1 MSDLATSAPIM
12 MPIREVISLAYP
24 VVLSMLSHTLMTS
37 VDIAL
42 LGHFGTVEQGAA
54 GLAQAFLWV
63 FIVTCNCCGAGVN
76 IFVAQYWGARRY
88 QACGQMTWQGLYLAL
103 LAWLPMLAGG
113 IWADAIVRLNA
124 PSPDLV
130 APAALYARIRLIGGL
145 PILLNFVLISF
156 FRGIGDVR
164 TPLVVTFA
172 AQCLNAL
179 LDVVMIFGLAG
190 FPRLGI
196 AGSAIATVSTTAV
209 TSLIYLGLFWR
220 RGLRQGLLS
229 SAWLPCDLGDC
240 RRLISVSWPVGV
252 QGALELGA
260 WTLFTTMVARLGS
273 TEMAAHAIA
282 TQIMALSYMT
292 GYGISVA
299 ASTLVGQYLGARQL
313 AAARQRMLASL
324 LIIVIYMGTLGVGFY
339 LLRYPLVGIF
349 STMPAV
355 SQIAAYLLMF
365 VALFQ
370 VFDGIS
376 LVATGVLRGAG
387 ETRWPLR
394 VGLLLNWGMFVPLA
408 AIVMFTFDG
417 GVAGGWAAA
426 LCYVVALAVVM
437 LVRVLTG
444 GWQERQLISEQEV

>member
-1 MSDLATSAPIM
+1 M
-12 MPIREVISLAYP
+12 MMRIREVVSLALP

-63 FIVTCNCCGAGVN
+63 FIVTCNCCGTGVN
-76 IFVAQYWGARRY
+76 IFVAQYWGAQRY
-88 QACGQMTWQGLYLAL
+88 LACGQITWQGLYLGL

-113 IWADAIVRLNA
+113 FWADTLVRLNA
-124 PSPDLV
+124 PDPELA
-130 APAALYARIRLIGGL
+130 APAALYARIRLLGGL
-145 PILLNFVLISF
+145 PILLNFVLIGF

-172 AQCLNAL
+172 AQLLNGL
-179 LDVVMIFGLAG
+179 LDVVLIFGLAG

-196 AGSAIATVSTTAV
+196 AGSAIATVSTTGM
-209 TSLIYLGLFWR
+209 TTLIYLGLFWQ
-220 RGLRQGLLS
+220 RGLRQGLLRR
-229 SAWLPCDLGDC
+229 AWVPCDPGAC
-240 RRLISVSWPVGV
+240 RRLINVSWPVGV
-252 QGALELGA
+252 QGAFELGA

-273 TEMAAHAIA
+273 AAMAAHAIA
-282 TQIMALSYMT
+282 TQIMALSYLT

-299 ASTLVGQYLGARQL
+299 AATLVGQYLGAKQP
-313 AAARQRMLASL
+313 AVARQSMLASL
-324 LIIVIYMGTLGVGFY
+324 FIIVIYMGTLGVGFY
-339 LLRYPLVGIF
+339 LWRHPLIGIF
-349 STMPAV
+349 TGVSAV
-355 SQIAAYLLMF
+355 SRIAADLLIF
-365 VALFQ
+365 VGLFQ

-387 ETRWPLR
+387 ETRWPLG

-408 AIVMFTFDG
+408 VMVMFWFDG

-426 LCYVVALAVVM
+426 LCYVVMLAVVM
-437 LVRVLTG
+437 LVRVLAG
-444 GWQERQLISEQEV
+444 GWQERRLISEQEVG

>member
-1 MSDLATSAPIM
+1 M
-12 MPIREVISLAYP
+12 MMRVREVICLALP

-63 FIVTCNCCGAGVN
+63 FIVTCNCCGVGVN
-76 IFVAQYWGARRY
+76 IFVAQYWGAQRY
-88 QACGQMTWQGLYLAL
+88 QACGQMTWQGLYLGL

-113 IWADAIVRLNA
+113 IWADTLMGLNA
-124 PSPDLV
+124 PSPELV
-130 APAALYARIRLIGGL
+130 APAALYARIRLLGGL

-156 FRGIGDVR
+156 FRGIGDVQ

-172 AQCLNAL
+172 AQCLNVL
-179 LDVVMIFGLAG
+179 LDVVLIFGLAG

-209 TSLIYLGLFWR
+209 TTLIYLGLFWR

-229 SAWLPCDLGDC
+229 RAWLPCDLSDC
-240 RRLISVSWPVGV
+240 RRLIGVSWPVGM

-273 TEMAAHAIA
+273 TAMAAHAIA
-282 TQIMALSYMT
+282 TQIMALSYLT

-299 ASTLVGQYLGARQL
+299 AATLVGQYLGAGQH
-313 AAARQRMLASL
+313 AAARQSMLVSL
-324 LIIVIYMGTLGVGFY
+324 FIIVIHMGGLGVGFY
-339 LLRYPLVGIF
+339 LLRHPLISIF
-349 STMPAV
+349 TGVPAV
-355 SQIAAYLLMF
+355 SQIAADLLMF

-387 ETRWPLR
+387 ETRWPLW
-394 VGLLLNWGMFVPLA
+394 VGLFLNWGMFVPLA
-408 AIVMFTFDG
+408 SVVIFVFDG

-426 LCYVVALAVVM
+426 LCYVVVLAVFM
-437 LVRVLTG
+437 LARVLTG
-444 GWQERQLISEQEV
+444 GWQERQLIKQQEM

>member
-1 MSDLATSAPIM
+1 M
-12 MPIREVISLAYP
+12 MMHVREVISLALP

-63 FIVTCNCCGAGVN
+63 FIVTCNCCGTGVN
-76 IFVAQYWGARRY
+76 IFVAQYWGAQRY
-88 QACGQMTWQGLYLAL
+88 QVCGQMTWQGLYLAL
-103 LAWLPMLAGG
+103 LAWLPMVAGG
-113 IWADAIVRLNA
+113 IWADTIVRMNA
-124 PSPDLV
+124 PSAELV
-130 APAALYARIRLIGGL
+130 APAALYARIRLLGGL
-145 PILLNFVLISF
+145 PTLLNFVLISF

-179 LDVVMIFGLAG
+179 LDVLLIFGLAG

-196 AGSAIATVSTTAV
+196 AGSAIATVCTTGMTTLV
-209 TSLIYLGLFWR
+209 YLGLFWR

-229 SAWLPCDLGDC
+229 RAWLPCDLSAC

-273 TEMAAHAIA
+273 TAMAAHAIA
-282 TQIMALSYMT
+282 TQIMALSYLT

-299 ASTLVGQYLGARQL
+299 AATLVGQYLGARQP
-313 AAARQRMLASL
+313 AAARQSMLASL
-324 LIIVIYMGTLGVGFY
+324 GIIVIYMGGLGVGFY

-349 STMPAV
+349 SSVPAV
-355 SQIAAYLLMF
+355 SQIAAYLLIF

-394 VGLLLNWGMFVPLA
+394 AGLLLNWGMFVPLV
-408 AIVMFTFDG
+408 AIVMFVFDG

-437 LVRVLTG
+437 LTRLLAG
-444 GWQERQLISEQEV
+444 RWQERQLISEREVR